1 MHDCAHER
9 TRDREHGGFA
19 RAFSAAVAADSRRA
33 RRSARAQGL
42 SKPLGMRE
50 GLVSVLLVFLFSPGA
65 LAQLPVGG
73 FLTLDRI
80 EETLGESVE
89 RRVENAVEFAT
100 EQNIQENIE
109 DSIEETIEQTVDA
122 SVEDSIDDAVAAA
135 LDEQF
140 ERNFEDSVV
149 DGIESG
155 IELGVEDSLE
165 LAVED
170 TVEDSVESA
179 VEADIETN
187 VEAEL
192 EGAIESVIESAV
204 EDSVAASVEAGV
216 QSNVEIA
223 VEAAVEDEVLAG
235 VEAVVEADIEG
246 AIDDS
251 VGAAV
256 EAGIEADIED
266 NLLAAVEE
274 AAEDAA
280 VAAVE
285 EAATAAAEASLEAEV
300 AQSVETA
307 LESSVESAVESSV
320 ESAVESSVE
329 GSIESAV
336 EESVA
341 QSVEE
346 SVEDGIAVA
355 VEESVED
362 SVAASVE
369 EDVESGVQNVV
380 EASVEENI
388 DSQVLLAIEDRL
400 EQEIDEIVDNLE
412 SDLEIDE
419 SRILKE
425 QWLVMAEPAVFSELT
440 SKGYLFDTVTELPA
454 LGLRLAEVA
463 APSSFDISDVR
474 NGVIDVVGKDRA
486 EVDLNHFYT
495 AGTPRPAADD
505 GVAPRAAM
513 AFPTDLDDLDVRVG
527 MIDSRVDTEHPALL
541 RSRIEARSFARQG
554 ADAPDFH
561 GTAIAS
567 IIAANSD
574 EYRGLAPKAQL
585 YAASV
590 FEIDKER
597 GEIASTVSLIRALDW
612 LLSSQVDVVNI
623 SLAGPPNRL
632 LEKAL
637 ARASEQQVVVMAAA
651 GNGGPVAR
659 PMYPAAYESVVA
671 VTAVDS
677 AQQVFRLANRG
688 DYLALAAPGVDLRHA
703 RAGGGY
709 ATSSG
714 TSFAVPFAVTAAARL
729 SRMMPKTDIIASL
742 LENAED
748 IGPPGRDTIYGYGLL
763 RLSAL

>member
-1 MHDCAHER
+1 MAQMTPR
-9 TRDREHGGFA
+9 VKLQIPFRRQLQLA
-19 RAFSAAVAADSRRA
+19 MLVALIVP
-33 RRSARAQGL
+33 G
-42 SKPLGMRE
+42 
-50 GLVSVLLVFLFSPGA
+50 VS
-65 LAQLPVGG
+65 AQLPVGG
-73 FLTLDRI
+73 FLILERV

-89 RRVENAVEFAT
+89 RRVQDAVEFAT

-109 DSIEETIEQTVDA
+109 DSIEEAIEQTVDA

-140 ERNFEDSVV
+140 ERTFEDSVV
-149 DGIESG
+149 DSVESG
-155 IELGVEDSLE
+155 IEVGVEDSLE

-170 TVEDSVESA
+170 SVETNIENVVQSG
-179 VEADIETN
+179 VEGEIEAGI
-187 VEAEL
+187 EAGI
-192 EGAIESVIESAV
+192 EGAIESTLESSV
-204 EDSVAASVEAGV
+204 EDRITDGVEAGV
-216 QSNVEIA
+216 EGNIEVAVETAVEDNVLASVESGVEA
-223 VEAAVEDEVLAG
+223 SLEADVEAAVESE
-235 VEAVVEADIEG
+235 IEG

-251 VGAAV
+251 VGETI

-266 NLLAAVEE
+266 SLLIALED

-285 EAATAAAEASLEAEV
+285 EAAADAAEASIEDEV
-300 AQSVETA
+300 AQSVESVVETSM
-307 LESSVESAVESSV
+307 ESSVEDSVETAVEGAL
-320 ESAVESSVE
+320 ESAVE
-329 GSIESAV
+329 A
-336 EESVA
+336 SVA
-341 QSVEE
+341 QTVEE
-346 SVEDGIAVA
+346 SVESSIAAA
-355 VEESVED
+355 VEEDIDSEVQDSVE
-362 SVAASVE
+362 AAVE
-369 EDVESGVQNVV
+369 EDVDDRVM
-380 EASVEENI
+380 
-388 DSQVLLAIEDRL
+388 LAIEDRL
-400 EQEIDEIVDNLE
+400 DLEIDEIVDNLE

-425 QWLVMAEPAVFSELT
+425 QWLVMAEPAVFNELT

-463 APSSFDISDVR
+463 APSSFDITEVR
-474 NGVIDVVGKDRA
+474 DGVLDVVGKDRA

-495 AGTPRPAADD
+495 AGVPRSTTDD
-505 GVAPRAAM
+505 GVAPRTAM
-513 AFPTDLDDLDVRVG
+513 AFPEDLDELDLRVG
-527 MIDSRVDTEHPALL
+527 MIDSRVDTEHPALV
-541 RSRIEARSFARQG
+541 RSQIESRSFARQG

-574 EYRGLAPKAQL
+574 EYQGLAPNAHL

-612 LLSSQVDVVNI
+612 LMSSQVDVVNI

-637 ARASEQQVVVMAAA
+637 SRAAEQQVVVMAAA

-659 PMYPAAYESVVA
+659 PMYPAAYETVVA

-677 AQQVFRLANRG
+677 TQQVFRLANRG

-729 SRMMPKTDIIASL
+729 SRLVPKTDIIASL
-742 LENAED
+742 LESAED
-748 IGPPGRDTIYGYGLL
+748 IGPPGRDSIYGYGLL